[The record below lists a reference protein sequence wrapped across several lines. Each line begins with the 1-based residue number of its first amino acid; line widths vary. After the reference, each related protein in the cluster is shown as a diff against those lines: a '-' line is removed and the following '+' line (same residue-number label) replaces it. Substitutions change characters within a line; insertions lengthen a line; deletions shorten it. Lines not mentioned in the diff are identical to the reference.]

1 MRVILAMAGQAIH
14 QERRFRDVLD
24 GVAGLAIEA
33 TVGPGQRIVRLRV
46 VIVAP
51 ALPAVRVVTKR
62 TVQAQ
67 AAFMMLVAMASVA
80 IQRRALELQRAMA
93 LLASHDSVAA
103 DQRKSGDIVIE
114 GRDFAPIGLAVT
126 LLAAISQLALV
137 LVILLVTRHT
147 GRRQLVA
154 IDIAGMA
161 EIALDLHMRCSQRI
175 FCLVMIE
182 MNRFPLVLVV
192 AAFALGTVPSG
203 VNVLNPVA
211 IHT

>member
-14 QERRFRDVLD
+14 RQRRFRDVLD

-67 AAFMMLVAMASVA
+67 AAFMMLVA
-80 IQRRALELQRAMA
+80 
-93 LLASHDSVAA
+93 
-103 DQRKSGDIVIE
+103 
-114 GRDFAPIGLAVT
+114 
-126 LLAAISQLALV
+126 
-137 LVILLVTRHT
+137 
-147 GRRQLVA
+147 

-161 EIALDLHMRCSQRI
+161 EIALDLHMRRSQRI
-175 FCLVMIE
+175 FRLVMIE

-192 AAFALGTVPSG
+192 TAFALGTVPSG

-211 IHT
+211 VHT